1 MSKRRAISQ
10 SKLASG
16 LLVGLAS
23 GLAAASLGTVGTANA
38 SCVNFSGI
46 KIGGGAA
53 LHCQASFGSFAIVI
67 GPTPA
72 DGPGSDAFAGNPS
85 QFGFLNFAVSV
96 GGTATQPTNTSA
108 GQFGAANLPN
118 IGNVSFATAGSSA
131 TTAGLVNLAASFGGT
146 RSTVVAAGGL
156 NSGLNLGSDNQLFS
170 TGVINNSTVLFGN
183 ENFAQSS
190 NTPGGP
196 GLVGALRP
204 GLNVGFSIRGDNN
217 SVFSGSAFPPGG
229 PPAGNGPLAIAG
241 AIAVDDQNL
250 ANGTEVKNTNFGIE
264 LRTPFNEQS
273 PVSVLAAGRTQ
284 GNLVRPSLNAA
295 VSKPNAA
302 SPGRPVLKA
311 INQLQSSAKKFGD
324 QIAASNKKFR
334 DSVNATRG
342 GAKAGAASSSSS
354 NK

>member
-1 MSKRRAISQ
+1 M
-10 SKLASG
+10 
-16 LLVGLAS
+16 
-23 GLAAASLGTVGTANA
+23 AAASLGVVGPANA

-53 LHCQASFGSFAIVI
+53 LHCQASFGSVAIVI

-72 DGPGSDAFAGNPS
+72 DGAGSDAFAGNPS
-85 QFGFLNFAVSV
+85 QFGFLNFAISV

-108 GQFGAANLPN
+108 GQFPAGGLPN

-131 TTAGLVNLAASFGGT
+131 TSSGLVNLAASFGGT
-146 RSTVVAAGGL
+146 RSTVVAAGAL
-156 NSGLNLGSDNQLFS
+156 NSGLNLGSDNLLASQ
-170 TGVINNSTVLFGN
+170 GVVNNSTVLFGN
-183 ENFAQSS
+183 HNNAVSS
-190 NTPGGP
+190 NTPGT
-196 GLVGALRP
+196 GLLGALRP
-204 GLNVGFSIRGDNN
+204 GLNVAFSILGDNN
-217 SVFSGSAFPPGG
+217 TVLSGSAFPVGG

-284 GNLVRPSLNAA
+284 GNLVRPSLTAA

-334 DSVNATRG
+334 DRVNATRG
-342 GAKAGAASSSSS
+342 GAKAGTADTSSS

>member
-23 GLAAASLGTVGTANA
+23 GLAAASLGMAGTASA

-53 LHCQASFGSFAIVI
+53 LHCQASFGSVAIVI

-72 DGPGSDAFAGNPS
+72 DGAGSDAFAGNPS
-85 QFGFLNFAVSV
+85 QFGFLNFAISV

-108 GQFGAANLPN
+108 GQFSAGNLPN

-131 TTAGLVNLAASFGGT
+131 TSSGLVNLAASFGGT
-146 RSTVVAAGGL
+146 RSSVVAAGAL
-156 NSGLNLGSDNQLFS
+156 NSGLNLGSDNDLIS
-170 TGVINNSTVLFGN
+170 MGVINNSTVLFGN
-183 ENFAQSS
+183 ENFVQSS

-229 PPAGNGPLAIAG
+229 PPDGNGPLAIAG
-241 AIAVDDQNL
+241 AIGVNNQNL
-250 ANGTEVKNTNFGIE
+250 AFGTEVKNTNFGIE
-264 LRTPFNEQS
+264 LRTRFNEQS

-311 INQLQSSAKKFGD
+311 INQLQSSVKKFGD